1 MKAQI
6 ARGADLDS
14 GNLIQKIKSLIPIL
28 VPLFVAA
35 VRRAG
40 DLAMAM
46 EAKCYNGSEGRTK
59 MKPLV
64 YKSQDRIAYVSILIY
79 MTVMIGLAILA
90 PRLGFGF

>member
-1 MKAQI
+1 MKAQM

-14 GNLIQKIKSLIPIL
+14 GNLIQKVKSLIPIL

-59 MKPLV
+59 MKPLK
-64 YKSQDRIAYVSILIY
+64 YSGQDRAAYMLILVY
-79 MTVMIGLAILA
+79 MAVMIALAVLA